1 MQVKYSR
8 HGLLY
13 FYQNQKSHAIKKSVI
28 IFFIVAILR
37 KIVIFLKKKKNLK
50 EYSPVYL
57 TLSFKQ
63 VPYTY

>member
-1 MQVKYSR
+1 M
-8 HGLLY
+8 Y

-37 KIVIFLKKKKNLK
+37 KFVIFLKKKILK